1 MRVAVWGTGNMG
13 RAGIRAVVA
22 HPSLELVA
30 VVGRSLAG
38 QDAGTVARLEPLGIS
53 VSPDVPHDVDAVV
66 YMASGDV
73 RPDDAIAD
81 VARCLHAGAVV
92 VTPSVYALY
101 DPRSAPASLRAP
113 LEEACRLGG

>member
-22 HPSLELVA
+22 HPELELVA

-38 QDAGTVARLEPLGIS
+38 QDAGTVADLPALG
-53 VSPDVPHDVDAVV
+53 VEVTPDVDAVLAAKPDALV

-73 RPDDAIAD
+73 RPDDA
-81 VARCLHAGAVV
+81 V
-92 VTPSVYALY
+92 
-101 DPRSAPASLRAP
+101 
-113 LEEACRLGG
+113 